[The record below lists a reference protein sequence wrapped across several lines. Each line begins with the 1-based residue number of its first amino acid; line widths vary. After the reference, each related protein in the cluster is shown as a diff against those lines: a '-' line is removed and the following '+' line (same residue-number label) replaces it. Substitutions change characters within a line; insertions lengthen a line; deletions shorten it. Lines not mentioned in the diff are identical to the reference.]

1 LTTFSTCFGTR
12 NKNKHFYITFLFFA
26 LYTFK
31 EVVVMMED
39 AVLRITLAVVIGTLA
54 AIVYSLR
61 VLVLMERRMAKIEM
75 HIDRVTQKILKE
87 EIKIERMIKRR
98 TVKKKK

>member
-1 LTTFSTCFGTR
+1 
-12 NKNKHFYITFLFFA
+12 
-26 LYTFK
+26 
-31 EVVVMMED
+31 MMED

-75 HIDRVTQKILKE
+75 HIDRVTQKILNE
-87 EIKIERMIKRR
+87 EVKIERMIKRR

>member
-1 LTTFSTCFGTR
+1 MVDT
-12 NKNKHFYITFLFFA
+12 I
-26 LYTFK
+26 
-31 EVVVMMED
+31 
-39 AVLRITLAVVIGTLA
+39 LRITLAVVIGTLA

-75 HIDRVTQKILKE
+75 HVDRVTQKILKE
-87 EIKIERMIKRR
+87 ELKIEKIITRR